1 MLKHYI
7 LKKKMTNQQLI
18 DKLELDGILS
28 FNEFKQLLFTYN
40 YQDFNYA
47 KKRANKITK
56 QIFSNKIYI
65 RGLIEISSYCKNDC
79 YYCGLRKSNLK
90 ALRYRLN
97 KEEILLCCN
106 EGYKLGFRTFV
117 LQSGED
123 LYYDD
128 DLMVD
133 IIKSIRNLYPDCAIT
148 LSLGEKSKETYQKY
162 YDAGANR
169 YLLREETYNE
179 EHYYMLHPREMSFKK
194 RIECLS
200 NLKEIGFQTG
210 CGFMVGSYLQTL
222 DNLVNDLLFIKELKP
237 EMVGIGPFLVHQDT
251 PFKNQKNGDLNLTL
265 FLLSIIRIMTKDVL
279 LPATTALATLD
290 PNGRIEGIK
299 HGCNVVMPNLSPSE
313 VRKKYLLYDNKASS
327 GQEASEGLNELADTL
342 KKEGYQIVYQR
353 GDYCKFDY
361 KG

>member
-7 LKKKMTNQQLI
+7 LKRKMNNQQLI
-18 DKLELDGILS
+18 DKLELNGILS
-28 FNEFKQLLFTYN
+28 FDEFKQLLSTYN

-56 QIFSNKIYI
+56 QVFKNKIYI

-90 ALRYRLN
+90 ALRYRLS
-97 KEEILLCCN
+97 KEEIMLCCN

-128 DLMVD
+128 DLMID
-133 IIKSIRNLYPDCAIT
+133 IIKSIRSLYPDCAIT
-148 LSLGEKSKETYQKY
+148 LSLGEKNKETYQKY

-179 EHYYMLHPREMSFKK
+179 EHYYRLHPHEMSFKK

-210 CGFMVGSYLQTL
+210 CGFMVGSYFQTI
-222 DNLVNDLLFIKELKP
+222 DHIINDLLFIKELQP

-251 PFKNQKNGDLNLTL
+251 PFKDQKNGDLNLTL
-265 FLLSIIRIMTKDVL
+265 FLLSIIRIMNKDVL

-313 VRKKYLLYDNKASS
+313 VRKKYLLYDNKAAS
-327 GQEASEGLNELADTL
+327 GQEASEGLNELTDTL

>member
-7 LKKKMTNQQLI
+7 LKNKMNNQQLI

-28 FNEFKQLLFTYN
+28 FNEFKQLLSTYS

-117 LQSGED
+117 LQGGED

-194 RIECLS
+194 ES
-200 NLKEIGFQTG
+200 S
-210 CGFMVGSYLQTL
+210 VYL
-222 DNLVNDLLFIKELKP
+222 I
-237 EMVGIGPFLVHQDT
+237 
-251 PFKNQKNGDLNLTL
+251 
-265 FLLSIIRIMTKDVL
+265 
-279 LPATTALATLD
+279 
-290 PNGRIEGIK
+290 
-299 HGCNVVMPNLSPSE
+299 
-313 VRKKYLLYDNKASS
+313 
-327 GQEASEGLNELADTL
+327 
-342 KKEGYQIVYQR
+342 
-353 GDYCKFDY
+353 
-361 KG
+361 